1 MDDTLFKLFI
11 NEDISPGKVAM
22 LLAMTESRESEE
34 NLKTYFQDKGY
45 RNAVT
50 EVAGRSSDLMSKVIS
65 SVLGSA
71 IHMKIIHEEPREI
84 HALTHAA
91 IEAFQG
97 IMLDIPLSS
106 NFYIKVAVVRTKN
119 WMTIGAYGSTAFHKL
134 TNHPCCGLGVMH
146 I

>member
-1 MDDTLFKLFI
+1 MDNFISNLFTS
-11 NEDISPGKVAM
+11 EDISSGKVAM
-22 LLAMTESRESEE
+22 LLAMTENRESEE
-34 NLKTYFQDKGY
+34 NLKAYFNGKGY
-45 RNAVT
+45 LNAVT
-50 EVAGRSSDLMSKVIS
+50 EVAGKSSDLMSKVIS
-65 SVLGSA
+65 AVLGSA
-71 IHMKIIHEEPREI
+71 IHMEIIHEEPREI

-106 NFYIKVAVVRTKN
+106 NFYIKVAVVRTEN